1 MHQKGLGVLL
11 LLMQPQLL
19 DLISNKFSLL
29 KHLTKPLIREG
40 GQTHLVPLGGKAGS
54 ILCYP
59 CPWQI
64 FTLTY
69 WKGS

>member
-1 MHQKGLGVLL
+1 MHQKSLGVLL

-19 DLISNKFSLL
+19 DLINNMFSLL
-29 KHLTKPLIREG
+29 KHLIEPLIREG
-40 GQTHLVPLGGKAGS
+40 GQTYLVPYGGKTGS
-54 ILCYP
+54 TLRYP

-64 FTLTY
+64 SMLTY